1 MSPLILLLAFD
12 LAAVSAEPN
21 LEKRADKALD
31 HAAQLISTLRDT
43 YNSGEMKKLATT
55 LDEITQSVEL
65 CRKSLEASGKNARRS
80 PKYFKKAEMRTHDFE
95 RRLERFQTD
104 MGAMDRPVAEKTV
117 EHVRKVHEGLLDDMM
132 GRKK

>member
-12 LAAVSAEPN
+12 LAAVNSESN

-31 HAAQLISTLRDT
+31 YAAQLIATLRDT
-43 YNSGEMKKLATT
+43 YNAGDLKKLADA
-55 LDEITQSVEL
+55 LDEITASVEL
-65 CRKSLEASGKNARRS
+65 CRKSLEDSGKNARRS

-104 MGAMDRPVAEKTV
+104 MGAIDRPVAQKAV
-117 EHVRKVHEGLLDDMM
+117 DHLRKVHEGLLDDMM
-132 GRKK
+132 GKK

>member
-1 MSPLILLLAFD
+1 MSPLILLLALD
-12 LAAVSAEPN
+12 LSAVMAEPN

-31 HAAQLISTLRDT
+31 HAAELLGTLRDT
-43 YNSGEMKKLATT
+43 YNSGEVKKLESL
-55 LDEITQSVEL
+55 LDEITASIEL

-104 MGAMDRPVAEKTV
+104 MGAMDQPIAQKAVD
-117 EHVRKVHEGLLDDMM
+117 HVRKVHEGLLDDMM
-132 GRKK
+132 GKK